1 MLKSVKQKQSTKKK
15 GFSLRTKWTFW
26 TSLFLLIMFGLFA
39 IFLYRNTTNLMFQEG
54 RKKVNQAM
62 SDIQVLLSR
71 SDKSLTE
78 QSTASLLS
86 HAIQLPNDLSD
97 VKSGKDKV
105 EVDALVSDLAA
116 NETNVYIFNEDKQL
130 IFNTQPRHHNYSDV
144 EQLNQP
150 LHIGSRD
157 GVSGFVVSQPVRSK
171 KTKKIIGYIQI
182 FYELTSMYDIQ
193 KELARNLCIFFGV
206 WLILTI
212 ICAMAT
218 SHFFLKPLRS
228 IMKTIEDIKK
238 DPMTERRVPVPH
250 SHDEFREL
258 ILLFNGM
265 LDQMQSYMDQQKQ
278 FVEDVSHELRT
289 PVAIIEGHLKMLDR
303 WGKDDPEVLD
313 ESITASLQE
322 ISRMKSLVQEM
333 LDLTRV
339 EQAEIIHHNETSPA
353 RNVVTQVVNNFQ
365 MIYPDFKFLLDDDLR
380 SEKEVAIFR
389 DHFEQL
395 LIIIIDNAVKYSTD
409 KKVVHVSL
417 SSNPH
422 EIEIAI
428 QDFGEGI
435 SQQDLTKIFNRFYRV
450 DKARSRHKGGNGL
463 GLSIA
468 QKLVETYHGH
478 LSVESVLGQGTIFH
492 IEIPLVEHES
502 SSSKAF

>member
-1 MLKSVKQKQSTKKK
+1 MKVKIVSVRIGLKEYVTPIFSSPTSISCKSIILWRHSSALPTVLRAKGSNSAPDSVSTT
-15 GFSLRTKWTFW
+15 LW
-26 TSLFLLIMFGLFA
+26 LL
-39 IFLYRNTTNLMFQEG
+39 
-54 RKKVNQAM
+54 
-62 SDIQVLLSR
+62 
-71 SDKSLTE
+71 
-78 QSTASLLS
+78 
-86 HAIQLPNDLSD
+86 
-97 VKSGKDKV
+97 
-105 EVDALVSDLAA
+105 
-116 NETNVYIFNEDKQL
+116 
-130 IFNTQPRHHNYSDV
+130 
-144 EQLNQP
+144 
-150 LHIGSRD
+150 
-157 GVSGFVVSQPVRSK
+157 
-171 KTKKIIGYIQI
+171 
-182 FYELTSMYDIQ
+182 
-193 KELARNLCIFFGV
+193 
-206 WLILTI
+206 
-212 ICAMAT
+212 
-218 SHFFLKPLRS
+218 
-228 IMKTIEDIKK
+228 
-238 DPMTERRVPVPH
+238 
-250 SHDEFREL
+250 
-258 ILLFNGM
+258 
-265 LDQMQSYMDQQKQ
+265 
-278 FVEDVSHELRT
+278 
-289 PVAIIEGHLKMLDR
+289 
-303 WGKDDPEVLD
+303 
-313 ESITASLQE
+313 
-322 ISRMKSLVQEM
+322 RMKSLVQEM

>member
-1 MLKSVKQKQSTKKK
+1 MLEQIKQNKCKKKK

-26 TSLFLLIMFGLFA
+26 TSLFLLIMFALFS
-39 IFLYRNTTNLMFQEG
+39 IFLYRNATNLMFQEG
-54 RKKVNQAM
+54 RKKVNQTM
-62 SDIQVLLSR
+62 SDIQVLLAR
-71 SDKSLTE
+71 SDHSLTE

-86 HAIQLPNDLSD
+86 RAIQLPRNLSD

-105 EVDALVSDLAA
+105 EVDALVSNLAA
-116 NETNVYIFNEDKQL
+116 NETNVYIFNQKKQL
-130 IFNTQPRHHNYSDV
+130 IFNTQPHHHNYSDKRQL
-144 EQLNQP
+144 EQS
-150 LHIGSRD
+150 LHIGERD
-157 GVSGFVVSQPVRSK
+157 GVSGFIVSQAVRSN
-171 KTKKIIGYIQI
+171 KTKEIIGYVQI
-182 FYELTSMYDIQ
+182 FYELTPMYDIQ
-193 KELARNLCIFFGV
+193 KSLARNLFLFFSI

-212 ICAMAT
+212 VCAMAT

-238 DPMTERRVPVPH
+238 DPMTERRVAVPK

-303 WGKDDPEVLD
+303 WGKDDPEVLE

-353 RNVVTQVVNNFQ
+353 RDIVTQVVNNFQ

-395 LIIIIDNAVKYSTD
+395 LIIIIDNAVKYSTN
-409 KKVVHVSL
+409 KKVVHISL

-435 SQQDLTKIFNRFYRV
+435 SQKDLKKVFNRFYRV

-492 IEIPLVEHES
+492 IEIPLVEAETA
-502 SSSKAF
+502 KAF